1 MSDDSLAKLVDSLI
15 EERKS
20 ERKFKFLSRI
30 FFVVLLLIIFYLSLS
45 SPMDNNIYQSEHT
58 AVIKLDGLIASN
70 GTINTESTLKL
81 IRKAFDNDL
90 CKNIILKINS
100 PGGSAT
106 QSKIIYDEILN
117 LKKNTNKQIFSV
129 IEDVGASGGY
139 YIAAS
144 ADKIFAS
151 NSSIVGSIGVRID
164 SLNFKSLFNKL
175 GIKSQTISSG
185 KNKLILDPF
194 QDLSE
199 EHKTHLTQLANSIHN
214 EFISDIKISRGDLI
228 KDDVVFSGLFW
239 TGNEA
244 LSIGLIDQISSIYD
258 VNRDYFNN
266 SKLITYNK
274 KPSLLDNF
282 INSIVTN
289 HLRNNIGLY
298 Y

>member
-1 MSDDSLAKLVDSLI
+1 MSDDTLAKLVDSLI

-20 ERKFKFLSRI
+20 ERKFKLFSRI
-30 FFVVLLLIIFYLSLS
+30 LFAIFLLTIFYFSLS
-45 SPMDNNIYQSEHT
+45 SPMDENIYQGEHT
-58 AVIKLDGLIASN
+58 AVIKLDGVIAAN
-70 GTINTESTLKL
+70 GTINTESTLQL
-81 IRKAFDNDL
+81 VRKAFNNNL

-106 QSKIIYDEILN
+106 QSKIIYDEILI
-117 LKKNTNKQIFSV
+117 LKKNSDKQIYSV

-164 SLNFKSLFNKL
+164 SLNFKSLLTKL

-185 KNKLILDPF
+185 KDKLILDPF

-199 EHKTHLTQLANSIHN
+199 EHKVHLTNLANNIHN
-214 EFISDIKISRGDLI
+214 EFISDIKTSRGNLI
-228 KDDVVFSGLFW
+228 NNDIVFSGLFW
-239 TGNEA
+239 TGSEA
-244 LSIGLIDQISSIYD
+244 LDIGLIDQISSVYD
-258 VNRDYFNN
+258 VNRDYFDNL
-266 SKLITYNK
+266 KLITYNR
-274 KPSLLDNF
+274 KPSLFDNF
-282 INSIVTN
+282 IKSIVSN
-289 HLRNNIGLY
+289 YKKNNISLY